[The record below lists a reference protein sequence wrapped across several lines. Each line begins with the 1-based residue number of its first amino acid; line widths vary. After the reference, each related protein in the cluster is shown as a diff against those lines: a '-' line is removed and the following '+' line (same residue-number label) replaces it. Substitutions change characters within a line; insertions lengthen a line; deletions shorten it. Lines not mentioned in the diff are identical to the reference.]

1 MMMMS
6 DKIRLLIV
14 DDHKVVREGIKAFI
28 LPQTELE
35 LAGEAGDGSQAVELA
50 IQLNPDVILMDLI
63 MPDMDGI
70 QATREIKQRLPS
82 ASILILTSFAEDEK
96 IIAAIR
102 AGALGYLLKDSSPQE
117 LLEAVQTLHRGES
130 YFPPAIARKL
140 INAFQAPPASDSTP
154 GTLTERENEIL
165 ILVAHGLSNQE
176 IADRLFL
183 SPWTIRTHISSILG
197 KLNVENRTQA
207 ALVALRSGLA
217 KLDD

>member
-1 MMMMS
+1 MMIS

-28 LPQTELE
+28 LPQTEVE
-35 LAGEAGDGSQAVELA
+35 LAGEAAGGRQAVELA

-70 QATREIKQRLPS
+70 QATREIKQCLPS

-102 AGALGYLLKDSSPQE
+102 AGALGYLLKDSSPQD

-140 INAFQAPPASDSTP
+140 INAFQTPPASDSTP

-183 SPWTIRTHISSILG
+183 SPWTIRTHISSILS

-207 ALVALRSGLA
+207 ALFALHSGLA